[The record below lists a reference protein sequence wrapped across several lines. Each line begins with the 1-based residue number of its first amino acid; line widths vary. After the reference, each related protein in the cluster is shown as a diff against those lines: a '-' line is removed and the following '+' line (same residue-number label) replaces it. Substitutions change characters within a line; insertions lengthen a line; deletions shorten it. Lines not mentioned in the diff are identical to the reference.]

1 MCAPGVLGEVARTP
15 LLSRPDVESNVA
27 ASSKPFSLKDAPSM
41 VWLWIGFVVFVLVVL
56 ALDLGVLSRRQQ
68 TLTPA
73 RAMKHVAVFVAMGLA
88 FNVAVYFIYKH
99 DWLGIGTKFA
109 TVMMD
114 ASAPGSAMPSGESIG
129 RTAAMQFLAGW
140 LTEYSLSV
148 DNLFV
153 IALIFAF
160 FRVPAKFQHRV
171 LFWGIL
177 GALVARFVMIFAGTA
192 LVTRFEWLLYI
203 LGAFLVYTG
212 IKMAL
217 ANENDERDF
226 DKMLVVRIARK
237 LFPISKDF
245 DGERFFTRLAPAD
258 GAARGA
264 LAATPLFLVLLIIE
278 TTDVIFAVD
287 SIPAIIGITQDP
299 FIIFTSNVFAI
310 LGLRSLFFAL
320 AALMDKFHFLKFAL
334 AAVLVFV
341 GVKMLLEGVHHLNGL
356 ARMVAD
362 PLPGW
367 AAWLPEKQV
376 HVPIAVSLGFI
387 VLSLTAG
394 VVASLIWAKRH
405 KEAHPE

>member
-1 MCAPGVLGEVARTP
+1 MI
-15 LLSRPDVESNVA
+15 
-27 ASSKPFSLKDAPSM
+27 
-41 VWLWIGFVVFVLVVL
+41 WLWIGFVVFVLVVL

-68 TLTPA
+68 VLSPA
-73 RAMKHVAVFVAMGLA
+73 KAMKHVAVFVAMGLA

-109 TVMMD
+109 GVMMH
-114 ASAPGSAMPSGESIG
+114 ATEPGAPMPSGDAIG

-160 FRVPAKFQHRV
+160 FKVPAKFQHRV

-212 IKMAL
+212 VKMAL
-217 ANENDERDF
+217 AKEDEDRDF

-245 DGERFFTRLAPAD
+245 DGERFFTRLAPTG
-258 GAARGA
+258 GAVRGA
-264 LAATPLFLVLLIIE
+264 LVATPLFLVLLIIE

-287 SIPAIIGITQDP
+287 SIPAIIGITKDP
-299 FIIFTSNVFAI
+299 FIVFTSNVFAI

-320 AALMDKFHFLKFAL
+320 AALMDKFHFLKYAL
-334 AAVLVFV
+334 AVVLVFV
-341 GVKMLLEGVHHLNGL
+341 GLKMLLEGVHQLRAL
-356 ARMVAD
+356 AKMVAD
-362 PLPGW
+362 PLPAW
-367 AAWLPEKQV
+367 AAWLPENQI

-394 VVASLIWAKRH
+394 VVASLVWAKRH
-405 KEAHPE
+405 KEAESA